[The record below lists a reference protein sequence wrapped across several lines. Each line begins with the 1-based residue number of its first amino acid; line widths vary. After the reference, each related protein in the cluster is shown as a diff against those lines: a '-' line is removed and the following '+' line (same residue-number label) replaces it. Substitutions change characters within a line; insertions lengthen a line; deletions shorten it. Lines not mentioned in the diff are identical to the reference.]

1 MRFLDPKEEVFKI
14 QLTPYG
20 IYLLS
25 QGKFDPTYYA
35 FFDDDILYDS
45 SYLSGTGDT
54 TELQN
59 SIENR
64 ILNETPRFEGQ
75 TSFEGSDATVFAK
88 NPNSLE
94 EIFPGIGKKLNDS
107 SYDIAILEKPIN
119 QYILKNPLGRSAYNT
134 NKAPFFNLQMVTG
147 VIESVSTTGV
157 SGSGYSGTGD
167 SLERDIP
174 TTFIDQVNI
183 DLFNEI
189 HMNPTVNGVAP
200 TTNIQ
205 DDELFDAFYVFED
218 GTSITYDKKRIFIK
232 LEEGN
237 TQFLKENFDIEIF
250 EIEEQT
256 IEGEKT
262 EQLKKYYF
270 TEEDKDPG
278 ATNVEYYFNLKL
290 DNEIEDSYYCEALK
304 DNPNKT
310 KDIFSDKTFRC
321 PDQEEQE
328 LINVNIYNTDQP
340 QDPDTGD
347 C

>member
-20 IYLLS
+20 VYLLS
-25 QGKFDPTYYA
+25 QGHFDPTYYA

-45 SYLSGTGDT
+45 SYLSGSGNT

-59 SIENR
+59 SIEDR
-64 ILNETPRFEGQ
+64 ILNQTPRFEGQ

-88 NPNSLE
+88 EPNLLE
-94 EIFPGIGKKLNDS
+94 EIFPGIGKKLNDP
-107 SYDIAILEKPIN
+107 SYSIEILEKPVS
-119 QYILKNPLGRSAYNT
+119 QYMLQNPIARSAYHT
-134 NKAPFFNLQMVTG
+134 DKAPFYNLQMITG
-147 VIESVSTTGV
+147 AINSVSTVGV

-167 SLERDIP
+167 TLDKNVP
-174 TTFIDQVNI
+174 TTFIDQINI
-183 DLFNEI
+183 DLYNTI
-189 HMNPTVNGVAP
+189 NKNRVADGVAP
-200 TTNIQ
+200 TANIQ

-218 GTSITYDKKRIFIK
+218 GSSITYDKKRIFIK

-237 TQFLKENFDIEIF
+237 TQFMKENFDIEIF
-250 EIEEQT
+250 DIIEQT
-256 IEGEKT
+256 VDDEKT
-262 EQLKKYYF
+262 EQLKKFSF
-270 TEEDKDPG
+270 TEDNKEPT
-278 ATNVEYYFNLKL
+278 AANVEYYFNLKL

-321 PDQEEQE
+321 PEQKQE

-340 QDPDTGD
+340 EDPDTGD